1 MHRRSLLQ
9 AALALAL
16 LTPGALSGQLSD
28 TKALT
33 SAAVKNAMAAAEA
46 EAVRNG
52 WAVSIAIVDTH
63 GELLAFHRMD
73 GASLPSVEISQAK
86 ARTSA
91 RGRQPSKA
99 YADRIAAGNLAT
111 LALDYM
117 PLQGGVPIVIEGEV
131 VGAIGVSGAASAQQ
145 DDDIATVAVKG
156 TPSS

>member
-1 MHRRSLLQ
+1 MHRRPLLQ

-16 LTPGALSGQLSD
+16 LTPGALSGQLAD
-28 TKALT
+28 AKALT

-46 EAVRNG
+46 EAVKNG

-73 GASLPSVEISQAK
+73 GASLPSIEISQAK

-91 RGRQPSKA
+91 RGRQPSKV
-99 YADRIAAGNLAT
+99 YADRITAGNLAT

-117 PLQGGVPIVIEGEV
+117 PLQGGVPIVVEGV
-131 VGAIGVSGAASAQQ
+131 LVGGIGASGVQSAQDEQVAMAGAA
-145 DDDIATVAVKG
+145 AVK
-156 TPSS
+156 P